1 MSTISIKTHETLFI
15 CSYSFRSIIFYL
27 IPCYCINY
35 SPWKLI
41 SQFPGLHTTLTYF
54 LSTYLYKLT
63 VCVWKI
69 HIIKLLAKRF
79 IRGHNYIL
87 WSKHAW
93 LNKTLSVH
101 TLVYLFIFF
110 KKWKTSFLSFIWQE
124 CPTHFTQEW
133 L

>member
-1 MSTISIKTHETLFI
+1 MSTISINTHETLFI

-35 SPWKLI
+35 SPWKLT

-101 TLVYLFIFF
+101 TLVYLFI
-110 KKWKTSFLSFIWQE
+110 KKKKMKNQFSFIYM
-124 CPTHFTQEW
+124 TRMSYTLHSEW